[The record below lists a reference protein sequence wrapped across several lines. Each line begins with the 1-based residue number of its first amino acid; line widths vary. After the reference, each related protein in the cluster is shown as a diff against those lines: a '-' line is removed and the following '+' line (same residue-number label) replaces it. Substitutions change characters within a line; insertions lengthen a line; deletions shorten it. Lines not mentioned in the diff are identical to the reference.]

1 MFITQDVW
9 NIPTFD
15 FLSDDLV
22 LRMNISVSID
32 RRVHVLLMVLLQTS
46 MVR

>member
-15 FLSDDLV
+15 VLSDDLL
-22 LRMNISVSID
+22 LRMNISVSERNVICSA
-32 RRVHVLLMVLLQTS
+32 VFEIK
-46 MVR
+46 